1 MLPRSSASSRLMK
14 RRTASSAESASK
26 LRNETDWGSWAI
38 GFPPLSVRCRC
49 SMVKRMA
56 RIGNAIQVLPRL
68 FYTESKGLAMS
79 DERVLSEVPAIG
91 RIDLHEVE
99 KPEAVPSERF
109 AESIAIGLTFD
120 DVLLRPAKSELHP
133 NFVDVST
140 RLTRDIR
147 LNIPIISAAMDTVTE
162 ARLAIAMAQQGGLG
176 VIHKNMSIEQQ
187 AEEVDKVKRSEAGMI
202 VDPVT
207 MRPWQTIAEALQVM
221 EKYKISGV
229 PVTDANGKLV
239 GILTNR
245 DLRFE
250 TRFDLP
256 ISERMT
262 KDNLITTPVGTT
274 LEQAREVLHH
284 HRIEKLLVVDSHGDL
299 KGLIT
304 VKDIQKARRYPQ
316 AAKDPLGRLRVGAAI
331 GVGKEGLDR
340 ARALIDAK
348 VDVVVIDSAHA
359 HSAGV
364 MDVIRQFK
372 KLFPDTPLIAGNV
385 ATYEGTKDLIELGV
399 DAVKVGIGPGS
410 ICTTRVIAGAGV
422 PQVTAVMECAQAAEK
437 YDVPIISDGGIKF
450 SGDITKAIAAGGHA
464 VMIGSLFAGTD
475 EAPGETILYQGRTF
489 KAYRGM
495 GSIAAMQ
502 QGSKDRYFQEDADE
516 VGKLVPEG
524 IEGKVPYKGSLSAM
538 VPQLVGGLRS
548 GMGLTGSRNVDDLR
562 TKAQFVRITSDGLRE
577 SHAHDVSITKEAPN
591 YRIDSN
597 D

>member
-1 MLPRSSASSRLMK
+1 
-14 RRTASSAESASK
+14 
-26 LRNETDWGSWAI
+26 
-38 GFPPLSVRCRC
+38 
-49 SMVKRMA
+49 
-56 RIGNAIQVLPRL
+56 
-68 FYTESKGLAMS
+68 MS
-79 DERVLSEVPAIG
+79 DERLLRDEVPVIG
-91 RIDLHEVE
+91 RVELHEVGQE
-99 KPEAVPSERF
+99 TLPSARF
-109 AESIAIGLTFD
+109 AEGPPIALTFD
-120 DVLLRPAKSELHP
+120 DVLLKPAKSELHP
-133 NFVDVST
+133 NFVEIST

-147 LNIPIISAAMDTVTE
+147 INIPILSSAMDTVTE
-162 ARLAIAMAQQGGLG
+162 ARLAIAMAQHGGLG
-176 VIHKNMSIEQQ
+176 VIHKNMAVDRQ

-207 MRPWQTIAEALQVM
+207 MRPWQTISEAMSVM

-256 ISERMT
+256 IAERMT
-262 KDNLITTPVGTT
+262 KEHLVTTPVGTT
-274 LEQAREVLHH
+274 LEQAREVLHQ
-284 HRIEKLLVVDSHGDL
+284 HRIEKLLVVDGNGDL

-316 AAKDPLGRLRVGAAI
+316 AAKDPLGRLRCGAAI
-331 GVGKEGLDR
+331 GIGRDGLDR

-348 VDVVVIDSAHA
+348 VDVIVIDSSHA
-359 HSAGV
+359 HSTAV
-364 MDVIRQFK
+364 LDTIRQFK
-372 KLFPDTPLIAGNV
+372 KVYPSTPLIAGNV
-385 ATYEGTKDLIELGV
+385 ATYEGARDLIDLGV
-399 DAVKVGIGPGS
+399 DAIKVGIGPGS

-422 PQVTAVMECAQAAEK
+422 PQISAIMECARAAEK
-437 YDVPIISDGGIKF
+437 FDIPIISDGGIKY
-450 SGDITKAIAAGGHA
+450 SGDITKAIAAGAHA

-502 QGSKDRYFQEDADE
+502 QGSKDRYFQEETDE

-538 VPQLVGGLRS
+538 IPQLIGGLRS
-548 GMGLTGSRNVDDLR
+548 GMGLTGSKSIDDLR
-562 TKAQFVRITSDGLRE
+562 TKSQFVRITAAGLRE
-577 SHAHDVSITKEAPN
+577 SHAHDVVITKEAPN
-591 YRIDSN
+591 YRIESTD
-597 D
+597 

>member
-1 MLPRSSASSRLMK
+1 
-14 RRTASSAESASK
+14 
-26 LRNETDWGSWAI
+26 
-38 GFPPLSVRCRC
+38 
-49 SMVKRMA
+49 
-56 RIGNAIQVLPRL
+56 
-68 FYTESKGLAMS
+68 MS
-79 DERVLSEVPAIG
+79 DERVLSEIPVIG

-99 KPEAVPSERF
+99 RAQPLAAADRLTEIAV
-109 AESIAIGLTFD
+109 GLTFD

-133 NFVDVST
+133 NFVDVTT

-176 VIHKNMSIEQQ
+176 VIHKNMSIDQQ

-207 MRPWQTIAEALQVM
+207 MRPWQSIAEALQVM

-262 KDNLITTPVGTT
+262 KESLITVPVGTT
-274 LEQAREVLHH
+274 LEQAREVLHQ
-284 HRIEKLLVVDSHGDL
+284 HRIEKLLVVDSNGDL

-359 HSAGV
+359 HSTGV

-372 KLFPDTPLIAGNV
+372 KMFPDTPLIAGNV
-385 ATYEGTKDLIELGV
+385 ATAEGTRDLIELGV

-422 PQVTAVMECAQAAEK
+422 PQITAVLECARAAAK

-450 SGDITKAIAAGGHA
+450 SGDITKAIAAGAHA

-502 QGSKDRYFQEDADE
+502 QGSKDRYFQEDTDE
-516 VGKLVPEG
+516 VSKLVPEG
-524 IEGKVPYKGSLSAM
+524 IEGKVPYKGSLGAM
-538 VPQLVGGLRS
+538 VPQMVGGLRS
-548 GMGLTGSRNVDDLR
+548 GMGLTGSRNVDELR
-562 TKAQFVRITSDGLRE
+562 TKAQFVRITAAGLRE
-577 SHAHDVSITKEAPN
+577 SHAHDVMITKEAPN